1 MRVAKICSGRMLKT
15 RFHIYICML
24 ILQFYLLKIRLYY
37 FDGKQLIKQTKFFF
51 FQTIN
56 EVKAWPYDFPASV
69 DFPSSD
75 QRGTVSGR
83 LLVLD
88 RYISLSLSLSLN
100 VDYWVYYCT
109 LLSVPDN
116 YKFMINSKFLDMF
129 SPQYLFRPLHR

>member
-1 MRVAKICSGRMLKT
+1 M
-15 RFHIYICML
+15 
-24 ILQFYLLKIRLYY
+24 
-37 FDGKQLIKQTKFFF
+37 
-51 FQTIN
+51 IN

-88 RYISLSLSLSLN
+88 RYISLSLN
-100 VDYWVYYCT
+100 VDFWVYYCT

-129 SPQYLFRPLHR
+129 NPQCLFRPRHHSILSGFLKIKINYKEFV